1 MKRTMD
7 CQDLNEQKMLER
19 HRKTVRVNKR
29 KHEERVEGIKQN
41 KEAKRQEK
49 QKAGLTEVYA
59 KWNSE
64 NPPTRSARRP
74 KRKMFG
80 SPQRGT
86 ACASSASSLWFT

>member
-7 CQDLNEQKMLER
+7 CQDLNEQEMLER

-49 QKAGLTEVYA
+49 QKAAGGA
-59 KWNSE
+59 S
-64 NPPTRSARRP
+64 PTRAIINGFCGAAGSVAKTSCSHTRVQSARL
-74 KRKMFG
+74 
-80 SPQRGT
+80 
-86 ACASSASSLWFT
+86 A